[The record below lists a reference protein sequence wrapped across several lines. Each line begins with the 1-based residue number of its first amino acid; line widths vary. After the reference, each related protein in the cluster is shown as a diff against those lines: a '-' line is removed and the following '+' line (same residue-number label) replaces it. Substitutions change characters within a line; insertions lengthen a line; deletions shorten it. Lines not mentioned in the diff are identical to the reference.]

1 MMGYSGARGLGFN
14 MAEALCDVGAEG
26 VAILDV
32 LQEHGDE
39 AIAELQKKYN
49 VPAAFYKVD
58 VTNDDMINTA
68 MEQIVR
74 DFGKIDVLINS
85 AGIAEYVFHFL
96 LVQKG
101 GC

>member
-1 MMGYSGARGLGFN
+1 

-39 AIAELQKKYN
+39 AVAALQKKYN

-68 MEQIVR
+68 MEQVS
-74 DFGKIDVLINS
+74 FGFFISPNRIDANVAADCSRLWQDRCPHQLCW
-85 AGIAEYVFHFL
+85 Y
-96 LVQKG
+96 
-101 GC
+101 C

>member
-1 MMGYSGARGLGFN
+1 MHVNRGARGLGYN

-39 AIAELQKKYN
+39 AVAALQKKYN

-74 DFGKIDVLINS
+74 DFGRIDVLINS
-85 AGIAEYVFHFL
+85 AGIAE
-96 LVQKG
+96 
-101 GC
+101 